1 MMEGLWWLIAP
12 YFPGRQGDIWGEPS
26 IPMSET
32 VNGGK
37 SGDIQDSHVF
47 ISNRSDHVFGTPVI
61 SAAKFTAG
69 VMTLNRRDFRRR
81 SPRRVH
87 IRSKSTKRR
96 HPFARSCMK
105 NMAMIMST
113 LEADDWFR
121 NPHFF
126 FVFWLVLVL
135 SSIFF
140 GSGGM
145 LVGIL
150 GASPMGEPHGRHG
163 RVP

>member
-1 MMEGLWWLIAP
+1 MTFG
-12 YFPGRQGDIWGEPS
+12 G
-26 IPMSET
+26 PMSET
-32 VNGGK
+32 VNGGN
-37 SGDIQDSHVF
+37 SGDIHKIHMYSYPTAQIMFLEHLS
-47 ISNRSDHVFGTPVI
+47 I
-61 SAAKFTAG
+61 SANFTVG
-69 VMTLNRRDFRRR
+69 GPITLNRRDFPRR

-113 LEADDWFR
+113 LEANDWFR

-135 SSIFF
+135 SSIFCF
-140 GSGGM
+140 WWDVSWN
-145 LVGIL
+145 IW
-150 GASPMGEPHGRHG
+150 SFTDGEPHGRHG